1 VGINYDRVLEDR
13 TLLLD
18 LEPDRRRR
26 GALHALLT
34 SLRFAGRNLSLML
47 RSRWHRFG
55 YACVNFGSPLSMRA
69 YLSQRGERG
78 LDLRQLPA
86 AERSAELERL
96 GATLMR
102 EIGGVIP
109 ALPVPLVATVLVA
122 SAGEPLSELELKSR
136 ACRLMGEL
144 EAAGA
149 HVYIPRRDQ
158 DYAIVAGLRM
168 LTLRHLIAEEDG
180 LYSAVPAE
188 LPLLR
193 YYASSLAHLLPDQSG
208 VNPGA
213 PSSV

>member
-1 VGINYDRVLEDR
+1 MATAAGVPQAVYPEGGLSRDGRLRPPKLGILDYMLRSFDPVHGERDLVFIPVGINYDRVLEDR

-18 LEPDRRRR
+18 SAPDRQRK

-69 YLSQRGERG
+69 YLRQRGERG
-78 LDLRQLPA
+78 PALRHRPA

-109 ALPVPLVATVLVA
+109 VLPVPL
-122 SAGEPLSELELKSR
+122 
-136 ACRLMGEL
+136 
-144 EAAGA
+144 
-149 HVYIPRRDQ
+149 
-158 DYAIVAGLRM
+158 
-168 LTLRHLIAEEDG
+168 
-180 LYSAVPAE
+180 
-188 LPLLR
+188 
-193 YYASSLAHLLPDQSG
+193 
-208 VNPGA
+208 
-213 PSSV
+213 